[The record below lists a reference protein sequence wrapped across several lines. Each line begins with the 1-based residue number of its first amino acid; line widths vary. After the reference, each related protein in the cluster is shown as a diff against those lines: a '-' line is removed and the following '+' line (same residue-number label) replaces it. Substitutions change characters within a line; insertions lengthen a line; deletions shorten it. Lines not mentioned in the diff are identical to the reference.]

1 MVTKAASCKKTT
13 QIENKIHDISNLAK
27 KAAIS
32 TKTTVSE
39 KKVPDRA
46 NFLTKNRANFIIKYL
61 DSNNQKIGKLKKILL
76 I

>member
-1 MVTKAASCKKTT
+1 MVTKATSCKKTT

-61 DSNNQKIGKLKKILL
+61 DSNNQKIEKLQKILL

>member
-39 KKVPDRA
+39 KKVPARA

-61 DSNNQKIGKLKKILL
+61 DSNNQKIEKLQKILL

>member
-1 MVTKAASCKKTT
+1 MILVIWLKKT
-13 QIENKIHDISNLAK
+13 
-27 KAAIS
+27 AIS

-46 NFLTKNRANFIIKYL
+46 NFLNKNRANFIIKYL
-61 DSNNQKIGKLKKILL
+61 DSNNQKIEKLQKILL

>member
-1 MVTKAASCKKTT
+1 MILVIWLKKT
-13 QIENKIHDISNLAK
+13 
-27 KAAIS
+27 AIS

-39 KKVPDRA
+39 KKVSDRA
-46 NFLTKNRANFIIKYL
+46 NFLNKNRANFIIKYL